1 MSKFSENEKV
11 QILRDLVEI
20 KSVNDNELEVC
31 NYLHQLFSRYGIKSE
46 IIKINDTRANLVAEI
61 GSGSPVL
68 GVSGHMDVV
77 SALTAKRHIVLCLIG
92 ASMPFL
98 H

>member
-31 NYLHQLFSRYGIKSE
+31 NYLHQLFSRYGI
-46 IIKINDTRANLVAEI
+46 NLK
-61 GSGSPVL
+61 L
-68 GVSGHMDVV
+68 
-77 SALTAKRHIVLCLIG
+77 LK
-92 ASMPFL
+92 
-98 H
+98 